1 MHFWIEFLF
10 VSCFLSNISN
20 NFLLEFPISTLVSIT
35 SIEQQFEQAMQ
46 SVSTFFKEEKDF
58 LYKKGK
64 QKGLE
69 KGIEQ
74 GIKKGIEQ
82 GIEKAQAKALEEKKE
97 IARNFKNLGVPITDI
112 AKGIGLSEEEIEA
125 L

>member
-69 KGIEQ
+69 KGI
-74 GIKKGIEQ
+74 KKGIEQ
-82 GIEKAQAKALEEKKE
+82 GIEKAQAKALEAKKE
-97 IARNFKNLGVPITDI
+97 IARNFKNLGVSIADI

>member
-69 KGIEQ
+69 KGI
-74 GIKKGIEQ
+74 KKGIEQ

-97 IARNFKNLGVPITDI
+97 IARELKN
-112 AKGIGLSEEEIEA
+112 KGLAIDFISKTVKLTIKEIEA